1 MNVNQQLAPN
11 GAEASHKTDCRLC
24 EAQANNLLTKWNF
37 IMKILL
43 TTLTI
48 SILMLTGCQRVQKLI
63 LLDSVED
70 TATPQTPP
78 KILPPIPAG
87 VDVSAPDNVRFVSS
101 EDEIVGH
108 KFDTAA
114 SAYANEVVRNFFSE
128 QQVLINTHCPLKVDE
143 PLPTTDFFLVYFP
156 SRTERDQFVANL
168 PGERIIWYADVVSIV
183 INEEVVNYSAEL
195 SLIITEACQAQTQV
209 FPYPANVEAGVEP

>member
-1 MNVNQQLAPN
+1 
-11 GAEASHKTDCRLC
+11 
-24 EAQANNLLTKWNF
+24 
-37 IMKILL
+37 MKILL

-48 SILMLTGCQRVQKLI
+48 SILMFTGCERVQKLI
-63 LLDSVED
+63 LLESVND

-78 KILPPIPAG
+78 STPPPIPVGA
-87 VDVSAPDNVRFVSS
+87 DVLESDNVRFVSS

-114 SAYANEVVRNFFSE
+114 SAYDSEVVRNFFSE
-128 QQVLINTHCPLKVDE
+128 QQALIDTHCPLKVDE

-156 SRTERDQFVANL
+156 SRTERDQFIANV
-168 PGERIIWYADVVSIV
+168 PGESVIWYTDVVSIV

-195 SLIITEACQAQTQV
+195 SLIITEACQAQTHV
-209 FPYPANVEAGVEP
+209 FPYPANVETGVEP

>member
-1 MNVNQQLAPN
+1 MNVNQQFASN
-11 GAEASHKTDCRLC
+11 GAEASHKADCRLC
-24 EAQANNLLTKWNF
+24 EVQANNLLTKRSF
-37 IMKILL
+37 TMKILL

-48 SILMLTGCQRVQKLI
+48 SMLMLTGCGRVQKLI

-78 KILPPIPAG
+78 RILPPIPVG
-87 VDVSAPDNVRFVSS
+87 VDVLESDNVRFVSS

-114 SAYANEVVRNFFSE
+114 SAYASEVVRTFFSE
-128 QQVLINTHCPLKVDE
+128 QQALIDTHCPLKVDE

-156 SRTERDQFVANL
+156 SRTERDQFVTNL
-168 PGERIIWYADVVSIV
+168 PGERVIWYADVVSIV

-195 SLIITEACQAQTQV
+195 SLVITEACQAQTQV